1 MELSERFPDDLREAA
16 KLSHPLEA
24 TDESGKVLTVK
35 EFAKV
40 RLDSFILNDEHSGS
54 VGKVFDLELNE
65 GLLVQDPKVA
75 LCCVLE
81 QATLSTAYRTSL
93 TQENRKPSQHD

>member
-1 MELSERFPDDLREAA
+1 MNDERTYHNCHSFYFCFFQLQNALRSFVELSERFPDDLREAA

-40 RLDSFILNDEHSGS
+40 I
-54 VGKVFDLELNE
+54 
-65 GLLVQDPKVA
+65 
-75 LCCVLE
+75 
-81 QATLSTAYRTSL
+81 
-93 TQENRKPSQHD
+93 

>member
-40 RLDSFILNDEHSGS
+40 RQFHI
-54 VGKVFDLELNE
+54 K
-65 GLLVQDPKVA
+65 
-75 LCCVLE
+75 
-81 QATLSTAYRTSL
+81 
-93 TQENRKPSQHD
+93 